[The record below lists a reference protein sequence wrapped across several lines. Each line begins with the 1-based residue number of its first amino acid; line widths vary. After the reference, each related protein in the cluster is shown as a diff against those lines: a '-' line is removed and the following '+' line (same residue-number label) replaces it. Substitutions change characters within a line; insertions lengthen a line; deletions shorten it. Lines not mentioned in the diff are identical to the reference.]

1 MSTEGQRLHFHPF
14 QSTLNNSPRRMYYNS
29 NIIHFSTAIKL
40 QRIQAFLQNYF
51 KELYSARFDLSI
63 TALVLIL
70 DISCLTRLPRESS
83 CHANRW
89 TDHMRLFRA
98 LQSRNWNARFCS
110 TKKNWKASE
119 NVQKSEITLYYILH
133 TIFAKEKIKET
144 GKFHE
149 TNLTP
154 HQYVT
159 IFIVSGPP
167 TKSGKRSS
175 WTKDFA
181 DLGYTARMKN

>member
-1 MSTEGQRLHFHPF
+1 MEVYGFKSFAKLLRLGYVFFKTESFESFKKRPWTRKFDHCRPRLDFFSCRGFEVQSKPLKHFFLAYHLIK
-14 QSTLNNSPRRMYYNS
+14 SGRELSIHSIITV
-29 NIIHFSTAIKL
+29 IHFSTAIKL

-83 CHANRW
+83 CHENRW

-119 NVQKSEITLYYILH
+119 NVQKSEITL
-133 TIFAKEKIKET
+133 
-144 GKFHE
+144 
-149 TNLTP
+149 
-154 HQYVT
+154 
-159 IFIVSGPP
+159 
-167 TKSGKRSS
+167 
-175 WTKDFA
+175 
-181 DLGYTARMKN
+181 